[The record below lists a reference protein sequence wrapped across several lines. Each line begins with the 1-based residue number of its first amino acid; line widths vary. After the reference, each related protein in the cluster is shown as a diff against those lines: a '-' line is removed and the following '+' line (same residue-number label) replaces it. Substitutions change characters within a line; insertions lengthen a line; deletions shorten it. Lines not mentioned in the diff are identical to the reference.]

1 MNCLITK
8 ILAFLSKDTYLEI
21 GPGLDVLDLNQ
32 IKVTVKNLS
41 YFLLSPPL

>member
-21 GPGLDVLDLNQ
+21 GPGLRRVRPESD
-32 IKVTVKNLS
+32 
-41 YFLLSPPL
+41 